1 MRRTTHLLLA
11 GLSALAVFL
20 AASCGPLPD
29 SRPPAADL
37 LPPQVQSVQATGPRE
52 ISISFD
58 EDAGLRAE
66 KTRITP
72 PLAVT
77 DVTGPSK
84 NVLLRGEQQS
94 PGRMY
99 SLEAEA
105 EDAQGNSASFVA
117 QFYGYNA
124 RVPRLLINEF
134 TPRGSGNHPDLVEL
148 KAMTAGNMGG
158 VVLYLGTPGSHDA
171 RIVFPPFEVNTGS
184 FVVVHLKPSGDP
196 AEVDETSDPASSRGF
211 DASDTA
217 YDFWLR
223 DSPGLGGNNGVLT
236 LCDRPGGACM
246 DGVLYSNRTSQ
257 SDEQYGGFGS
267 DEMRAR
273 AEELVQCRAWKTA
286 GARVTPEEAISPEG
300 STGTRS
306 ICRSSASADTDS
318 PEDWHVVPTRKATFG
333 SENSDEVYVP

>member
-1 MRRTTHLLLA
+1 MRPSPHLVPLV
-11 GLSALAVFL
+11 LSAVAVLL

-29 SRPPAADL
+29 SRTPVADL
-37 LPPQVQSVQATGPRE
+37 LPPQVQSVQAVGPGE

-58 EDAGLRAE
+58 EEAGLRAE

-72 PLAVT
+72 PLAVS
-77 DVTGPSK
+77 DVTGRAK
-84 NVLLRGEQQS
+84 NVVLRGEQQS

-105 EDAQGNSASFVA
+105 EDAHGNSASFVA

-124 RVPRLLINEF
+124 RVPRLLINEL

-158 VVLYLGTPGSHDA
+158 VVLYLGTPARHDA
-171 RIVFPPFEVNTGS
+171 RMVFPPFEVPAGS
-184 FVVVHLKPSGDP
+184 FLLVHLKPTGDP
-196 AEVDETSDPASSRGF
+196 AEVDETGDTALSKGF
-211 DASDTA
+211 DVSDTA

-236 LCDRPGGACM
+236 LCDRPGGPCT

-257 SDEQYGGFGS
+257 SDERYGGFGS

-273 AEELVQCRAWKTA
+273 AEELVAGGAWKAA
-286 GARVTPEEAISPEG
+286 GARVTPEDAVNPEG

-306 ICRSSASADTDS
+306 ICRSSASTDTDRA
-318 PEDWHVVPTRKATFG
+318 EDWHVVPTRKATFG
-333 SENSDEVYVP
+333 AENSDEVYAP

>member
-1 MRRTTHLLLA
+1 MRRTTHLLLP
-11 GLSALAVFL
+11 GLSMLAVLL
-20 AASCGPLPD
+20 AASCGPLAD

-37 LPPQVQSVQATGPRE
+37 LPPQVQSVQATGPGE

-58 EDAGLRAE
+58 EEAGLRAE

-72 PLAVT
+72 PLAVI
-77 DVTGPSK
+77 DVTGHSK
-84 NVLLRGEQQS
+84 NVVLRGERQS
-94 PGRMY
+94 PGRVY

-105 EDAQGNSASFVA
+105 EDARGNTASFVA

-124 RVPRLLINEF
+124 RVPRLLINEL

-148 KAMTAGNMGG
+148 KVMTGGNMGG

-171 RIVFPPFEVNTGS
+171 RMVFPPFEVMAGC
-184 FVVVHLKPSGDP
+184 FVLVHLKPTGDP
-196 AEVDETSDPASSRGF
+196 AEVDETNDPASSGGF
-211 DASDTA
+211 DASNTA

-223 DSPGLGGNNGVLT
+223 DGPGLGGNNGVLT

-267 DEMRAR
+267 EQMRAR
-273 AEELVQCRAWKTA
+273 AEELVQCGAWKAA
-286 GARVTPEEAISPEG
+286 GARVTPEDSFSPEG

-306 ICRSSASADTDS
+306 ICRTSASVDTDS
-318 PEDWHVVPTRKATFG
+318 AEDWHVVPTRKATFG